1 MNQGQKEERII
12 KSSGGFTLIE
22 LLVVIIIIAV
32 LAAVAIPMYLLQR
45 EKAWDATVESDLH
58 NGALSQNTYFVDNQN
73 FTNDIDDLFDIG
85 FELSDDV
92 TLSIESADDDSYC
105 LEAFHDSNPDRV
117 WWVES
122 GAGSPNP
129 QVGTC

>member
-1 MNQGQKEERII
+1 MNQGQKNI
-12 KSSGGFTLIE
+12 KAINGSSGFTLIE

-32 LAAVAIPMYLLQR
+32 LAAVAIPMYLVQR

-58 NGALSQNTYFVDNQN
+58 NGALSQNTYFVNNQI

-92 TLSIESADDDSYC
+92 DLSIKSADVDAFC
-105 LEAFHDSNPDRV
+105 LEAFHNSNPDRV